1 MSNSIKS
8 IVNQDVRD
16 KVVIVRADL
25 NIPIT
30 NGVIQD
36 YSRVKRLVPTI
47 DYLVKSGSK
56 VVICSHLGRPN
67 GEFNKELS
75 LKPLVE
81 VLSEIIKTK
90 VHFSSSCIG
99 DEALGLKKHLKSKE
113 ILLLENLRFNKNETK
128 NDFDFSKELSRSCYI
143 YVNYSFSCSNRSY
156 LSFL

>member
-1 MSNSIKS
+1 MNDELKISIITVAFNSEKTIRDTIKS

-30 NGVIQD
+30 NGIIQD
-36 YSRVKRLVPTI
+36 YSRITRLVPTI

-67 GEFNKELS
+67 GKFNKELS

-81 VLSEIIKTK
+81 ILSQIIKTK
-90 VHFSSSCIG
+90 VHF
-99 DEALGLKKHLKSKE
+99 
-113 ILLLENLRFNKNETK
+113 LL
-128 NDFDFSKELSRSCYI
+128 
-143 YVNYSFSCSNRSY
+143 
-156 LSFL
+156 